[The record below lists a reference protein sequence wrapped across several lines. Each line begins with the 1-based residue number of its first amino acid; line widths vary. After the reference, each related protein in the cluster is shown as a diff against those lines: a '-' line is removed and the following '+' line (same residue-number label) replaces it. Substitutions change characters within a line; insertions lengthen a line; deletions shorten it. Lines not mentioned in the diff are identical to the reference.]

1 MFADALGQEDTLRKR
16 PHLFPPAPRNG
27 RRSKPLMLISQTL
40 GPHERSSGCELKRK
54 CVLLAWFSVQNGPH
68 SPVLILHEIFVR
80 RSRRGS
86 LLIRSRVG
94 IRRYASLI
102 KALSSSCSGS
112 Q

>member
-54 CVLLAWFSVQNGPH
+54 CVLVAWFSVQKGPH
-68 SPVLILHEIFVR
+68 SRVLILREICD
-80 RSRRGS
+80 RSRRRGA
-86 LLIRSRVG
+86 LLFRSRFG
-94 IRRYASLI
+94 SRRSAGL
-102 KALSSSCSGS
+102 
-112 Q
+112 